1 MSLYDSLEQLEK
13 YEAMRRIER
22 GLHRTE
28 KFNNC
33 IKFYEDLTI
42 EEKKYFNSQLD
53 YKAISTLQKSSLELF
68 YQEGYKEEVIQERN
82 IAKENLSIEQV
93 NRIDQHIE
101 NEIEFTE
108 YEHGDIS
115 YGPDNDM
122 AYIRFIDDI
131 YTTELERIEL
141 KSLENQAQQPLKD
154 NQLDIIN
161 QLIQVHYK
169 DIQGKLENNSDISQE
184 KQIQNLLDE
193 QIKYLSK
200 LKNVYETDELNSLS
214 PLEKVKEAL
223 NNAKGKFEVSISK
236 ISEGYIKV
244 KESPSKLKELI
255 KEKTILATQK
265 TLNFVQES
273 ASKLS
278 DKLEKA
284 NQNTQYS
291 HVVDDN
297 LKDKIPTSN
306 NELESQGAI
315 TENQS
320 DNNIVIGDISSSN
333 LEEVVIDNQK
343 NSNASVVIGDVT
355 SSNLKGV
362 VIGNN
367 NKNFY
372 TSSSQNLGR

>member
-1 MSLYDSLEQLEK
+1 MSIYDRLEEFEEEK
-13 YEAMRRIER
+13 EMKRVEKELRQ
-22 GLHRTE
+22 TE

-33 IKFYEDLTI
+33 LKFFKDLTI
-42 EEKKYFNSQLD
+42 DEKKYFNSQLD
-53 YKAISTLQKSSLELF
+53 YQGLSMLGKSSLELY
-68 YQEGYKEEVIQERN
+68 YQAGYKEEVLNERN
-82 IAKENLSIEQV
+82 NARENVSLEQV
-93 NRIDQHIE
+93 TRIDQHIE
-101 NEIEFTE
+101 NEIKFIEFE
-108 YEHGDIS
+108 YGDVAF
-115 YGPDNDM
+115 GPDYDTDYM
-122 AYIRFIDDI
+122 SIIAEI
-131 YTTELERIEL
+131 YEFELERSEQ
-141 KSLENQAQQPLKD
+141 KSLENQAQQPVKE

-169 DIQGKLENNSDISQE
+169 DIQGELENNSDISQE

-214 PLEKVKEAL
+214 PSEKVKEAL
-223 NNAKGKFEVSISK
+223 NTAKEKFQDSISK
-236 ISEGYIKV
+236 ISTGYTMV
-244 KESPSKLKELI
+244 KDSPAKLKEFI

-273 ASKLS
+273 ASKLN

-284 NQNTQYS
+284 NQNTQHS

-297 LKDKIPTSN
+297 LKDKIPISN
-306 NELESQGAI
+306 NELESQGEI

-333 LEEVVIDNQK
+333 LEEVVIDNQT

-367 NKNFY
+367 NQNFY

>member
-1 MSLYDSLEQLEK
+1 MSIYDRLEEFEEEK
-13 YEAMRRIER
+13 EMKRVEKELRQ
-22 GLHRTE
+22 TE

-33 IKFYEDLTI
+33 LKFFKDLTI
-42 EEKKYFNSQLD
+42 DEKKYFNSQLD
-53 YKAISTLQKSSLELF
+53 YQGLSMLGKSSLELY
-68 YQEGYKEEVIQERN
+68 YQAGYKEEVLNERN
-82 IAKENLSIEQV
+82 NARENVSLEQV
-93 NRIDQHIE
+93 TRIDQHIE
-101 NEIEFTE
+101 NEIKFIEFE
-108 YEHGDIS
+108 YGDVAF
-115 YGPDNDM
+115 GPDYDTDYM
-122 AYIRFIDDI
+122 SIIAEI
-131 YTTELERIEL
+131 YEFELERSEQ
-141 KSLENQAQQPLKD
+141 KSLENQAQQPVKE

-169 DIQGKLENNSDISQE
+169 DIQGELENNSDISQE

-214 PLEKVKEAL
+214 PSEKVKEAL
-223 NNAKGKFEVSISK
+223 DMAKEKFQDSINK
-236 ISEGYIKV
+236 ISTGYTMV
-244 KESPSKLKELI
+244 KDSPAKLKEFI

-273 ASKLS
+273 ASKLN

-284 NQNTQYS
+284 NQNTQHS
-291 HVVDDN
+291 HVVDNN
-297 LKDKIPTSN
+297 LKDKILTSN
-306 NELESQGAI
+306 NELESQGEI

-333 LEEVVIDNQK
+333 LEEVVIDNQT

-367 NKNFY
+367 NQNFY